1 MEKKCQDAVFGTMT
15 YKHGWWKKE
24 TMMLLEKEW
33 PITISA
39 AAYREEPITQEERSS
54 YQNFME
60 HTAQLTETAEQ
71 QLKEYVHENLAELK
85 EYDPNVDVDR
95 LADCVTPKTLLFQQD
110 GTTLLLLECTWDIEN
125 GIAVKLLPEIA
136 IGAQDLFL

>member
-1 MEKKCQDAVFGTMT
+1 METICHDAVFGTMT
-15 YKHGWWKKE
+15 YKHRWMKKE
-24 TMMLLEKEW
+24 TLTLLGKEW
-33 PITISA
+33 TITVA
-39 AAYREEPITQEERSS
+39 AEAYLKEPITQEERNS

-60 HTAQLTETAEQ
+60 NMASMTAKVEQ
-71 QLKEYVHENLAELK
+71 QLRMYVSENLTELR
-85 EYDPNVDVDR
+85 EDDPNVEIDK
-95 LADCVTPKTLLFQQD
+95 LEECVTPKTLLFEQD